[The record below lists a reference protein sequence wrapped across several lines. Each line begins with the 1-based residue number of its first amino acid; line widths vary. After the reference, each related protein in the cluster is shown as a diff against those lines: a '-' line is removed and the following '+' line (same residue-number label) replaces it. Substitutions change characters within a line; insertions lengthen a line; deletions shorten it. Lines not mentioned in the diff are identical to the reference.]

1 MSIQEHDDAVTGP
14 GTPLAS
20 GAEVTGAAAPLP
32 FDAAYAAIHA
42 RDARFD
48 GQFYTAVLSTKIYCR
63 PSCPAPTP
71 KPQNVRFVRTAA
83 EAQGLGL
90 RPCLRC
96 FPEAL
101 PGTPQWAPRTEL
113 ARRALELIA
122 GGGLDE
128 ASLDT
133 LARRLHTS
141 PRTLHRVMVEETG
154 APPVAHARAHRAR
167 TAFRLLA
174 STDLSNTEV
183 AWAAGFGSVRQFN
196 DTVKQVFDRTPSQLR
211 EAARRSPRITA
222 PGVPAALS
230 ARLEARD
237 PVDVAGLLAW
247 FGARTL
253 PGVDEVSGSRYRV
266 AVRLP
271 RGTGT
276 VSVGLDADERL
287 RASLVLDDAADLT
300 AAVRVAR
307 HLFDLDADTPT
318 IDAALGQLP
327 WLRDAVNA
335 RPGARIPGEPTL
347 TESLCRAIATQ
358 QVSVAAGRGQLR
370 RLVEAANGPA
380 DTAAP
385 DAGDAEPLA
394 AAAAVPAASAGTQ
407 PAEPQASR
415 ASGGSGA
422 EGEPAPSGT
431 GLTPFPTAETA
442 LETLDAWFRGPAA
455 RRETFERVLTLL
467 ADAGEPTDRD
477 GASALLERVG
487 ALKGIGPWTLAYAR
501 LRTVGDPDVDLSG
514 DGALLSRARTLG
526 LAEDKRRLTTL
537 LDGARPW
544 RSYAALHLWG

>member
-1 MSIQEHDDAVTGP
+1 MSIQQHDDAAAGP
-14 GTPLAS
+14 GGPVAS
-20 GAEVTGAAAPLP
+20 GAEVTGPTAPLP

-83 EAQGLGL
+83 EAQGMGL

-174 STDLSNTEV
+174 STDLPNTEV

-211 EAARRSPRITA
+211 EAARRSPRVSA

-230 ARLEARD
+230 ARLEARG
-237 PVDVAGLLAW
+237 PVDVPGLLQW

-253 PGVDEVSGSRYRV
+253 PGVDEVLGSQYSV
-266 AVRLP
+266 ALRLP

-287 RASLVLDDAADLT
+287 RATLTLDDAADLT

-307 HLFDLDADTPT
+307 HLFDLDADSPT
-318 IDAALGQLP
+318 IDAALWQLP
-327 WLRDAVNA
+327 WLRDGVAT

-358 QVSVAAGRGQLR
+358 QVSVAAGRAQLR
-370 RLVEAANGPA
+370 RLVEAVNGPTGRPAEAPA
-380 DTAAP
+380 DAPAAAP
-385 DAGDAEPLA
+385 GEPSGGAAEASGAGGDAIALGDP
-394 AAAAVPAASAGTQ
+394 T
-407 PAEPQASR
+407 
-415 ASGGSGA
+415 
-422 EGEPAPSGT
+422 PSGT
-431 GLTPFPTAETA
+431 HLTPFPTAAAA

-455 RRETFERVLTLL
+455 RRDTFERVLALL
-467 ADAGEPTDRD
+467 AEAGEPTDRD
-477 GASALLERVG
+477 GASALLDEVG
-487 ALKGIGPWTLAYAR
+487 ALKGIGPWTIAYAR

>member
-1 MSIQEHDDAVTGP
+1 MSKNVHDDAVPRQGA
-14 GTPLAS
+14 PLAS
-20 GAEVTGAAAPLP
+20 GVGPAGGARGGRAASVPAASAAAEAPVGPTGTAASAIEVTGAAAPLP
-32 FDAAYAAIHA
+32 FDAAYAAIDA

-48 GQFYTAVLSTKIYCR
+48 GLFYTAVLSTKIYCR

-71 KPQNVRFVRTAA
+71 KRQNVRFVRTAA
-83 EAQGLGL
+83 EAQGMGL

-122 GGGLDE
+122 DGGLDE

-133 LARRLHTS
+133 LSRRLHTS

-154 APPVAHARAHRAR
+154 ASPVAHARAHRAR

-174 STDLSNTEV
+174 STDLPSTEV

-211 EAARRSPRITA
+211 AAARRSPRVTA

-230 ARLEARD
+230 ARLDARG
-237 PVDVAGLLAW
+237 PVDVVGLLRF
-247 FGARTL
+247 FGERTL
-253 PGVDEVSGSRYRV
+253 PGVDEVLGTHYHV
-266 AVRLP
+266 ALHLP
-271 RGTGT
+271 RGSGT

-287 RASLVLDDAADLT
+287 RATLTLDDAADLT
-300 AAVRVAR
+300 AAVRTAR
-307 HLFDLDADTPT
+307 HLFDLDADFPN
-318 IDAALGQLP
+318 IDAALSRLP
-327 WLRDAVNA
+327 WLRDAVKA

-358 QVSVAAGRGQLR
+358 QVSVAAGRAQLR
-370 RLVEAANGPA
+370 RLVEAVHTPA
-380 DTAAP
+380 
-385 DAGDAEPLA
+385 GE
-394 AAAAVPAASAGTQ
+394 PAASGT
-407 PAEPQASR
+407 A
-415 ASGGSGA
+415 
-422 EGEPAPSGT
+422 
-431 GLTPFPTAETA
+431 LTPFPTAGEA
-442 LETLDAWFRGPAA
+442 LASLGEWFRGPAA
-455 RRETFERVLTLL
+455 RRDTFERVLTLL
-467 ADAGEPTDRD
+467 AEAGEPADRD
-477 GASALLERVG
+477 GAAALLEEVG

-526 LAEDKRRLTTL
+526 LAEDKRALSTL